1 MNRTSERIGLLKKE
15 RAMFVEKLLQRSA
28 VRFVC
33 AGLVGFSTYYALLYV
48 LTECAGWWYL
58 ASAMSALIVDYA
70 ITFVLQKILTF
81 GDRTTHVL
89 GRQIGQYAL
98 MNAGFYVSNSILLF
112 VLVDGIG
119 MWYMAAQVLISILL
133 TAVSFPISRRMFNP

>member
-1 MNRTSERIGLLKKE
+1 MVFKIMWKKPP
-15 RAMFVEKLLQRSA
+15 

-33 AGLVGFSTYYALLYV
+33 AGLVGFSTYYTLLYV
-48 LTECAGWWYL
+48 LTEYAGWWYM

-70 ITFVLQKILTF
+70 LTFVLQKVLTF

-89 GRQIGQYAL
+89 GRQIGQFVL

-112 VLVDGIG
+112 VLVEGVG
-119 MWYMAAQVLISILL
+119 MWYMAAQMLISMLL